1 MKDIIV
7 LFFLVVIFYYL
18 LNFVINCLIKEL
30 RNKEKLLIEGM
41 DSETQ
46 ARNYQNLAAYKAQK
60 TQSEVG
66 DAGATFMIVVL
77 VTIILLVALGIG
89 GWYLYQENIN
99 KQTQMSIDLM
109 KKPEV
114 SVEPNKSIIPKN
126 KSIIK
131 SKPEPILS
139 DEEKLVNKV
148 AENLK
153 NNLKG

>member
-41 DSETQ
+41 DPETQ

-66 DAGATFMIVVL
+66 DAGASFMISVL

-99 KQTQMSIDLM
+99 KQTQMSIDSM
-109 KKPEV
+109 KKPEL
-114 SVEPNKSIIPKN
+114 SVEPKKSIIPKD
-126 KSIIK
+126 KPIIK
-131 SKPEPILS
+131 SKPEPNLS

-148 AENLK
+148 AETLK